1 MAFMV
6 LTSEFVSL
14 NGTDLSAYTN
24 KGELTVEVDEKDV
37 TTYGSQGWKQLIGG
51 LKSGG
56 LAIEFKQDFAASAL
70 DSILWPLFGTVVTFE
85 VRPTSAAVGTSNPKW
100 TGSVLI
106 KELKPISGGVGDEA
120 SQSVSFPTSGVVTRA
135 TA

>member
-6 LTSEFVSL
+6 LTSEYLSL
-14 NGTDLSAYTN
+14 NASDLSAYTN
-24 KGELTVEVDEKDV
+24 KAELTVEVDEKDV
-37 TTYGSQGWKQLIGG
+37 TTYASAGWKKVIGG

-56 LAIEFKQDFAASAL
+56 LSVEFKQDYAAAAL
-70 DSILWPLFGTVVTFE
+70 DSILWPLFGTVVAFE

-100 TGSVLI
+100 TGEVLI
-106 KELKPISGGVGDEA
+106 KELKPIQGGVGDEA
-120 SQSVSFPTSGVVTRA
+120 SMSVSFPTSGAVTRA